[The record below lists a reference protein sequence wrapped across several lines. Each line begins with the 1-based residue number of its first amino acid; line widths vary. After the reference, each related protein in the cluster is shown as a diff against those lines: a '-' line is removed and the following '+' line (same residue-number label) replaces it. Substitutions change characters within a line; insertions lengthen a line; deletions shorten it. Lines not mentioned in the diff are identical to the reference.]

1 MPAAGA
7 LVFCDDYW
15 AKSAAKELQLQFID
29 TLSEKEREPE
39 RERGSERGSASNYVS
54 RSLGVHN
61 RYDLDRHRHHH
72 EANTPTASC
81 LNCTQGGGIFWQAKA
96 DCGGE
101 KGVVD

>member
-15 AKSAAKELQLQFID
+15 AKSAAKELQLQFR
-29 TLSEKEREPE
+29 ERPRE
-39 RERGSERGSASNYVS
+39 RERERGSASNYVS